1 MGCRAE
7 VLARCRVTYQ
17 PDTRQRKQVDQP
29 RLCATPHRSP
39 QPYLRE
45 LGDGAWLKVLR
56 APASAP
62 RQRRGGIEGT
72 QATLFSR
79 EHVG

>member
-1 MGCRAE
+1 M
-7 VLARCRVTYQ
+7 
-17 PDTRQRKQVDQP
+17 DQP
-29 RLCATPHRSP
+29 QLFATPHRSP
-39 QPYLRE
+39 QPYLWA

-56 APASAP
+56 APAYAP

-72 QATLFSR
+72 QATVFSL